1 MQAFT
6 PVKPSAP
13 GFTHHFAMM
22 EEPMLCFT
30 SCMQAFTPVKP
41 SASGFTHHFPMVEDI
56 IPFMKGPLLIIMIS
70 SKAN

>member
-22 EEPMLCFT
+22 E
-30 SCMQAFTPVKP
+30 
-41 SASGFTHHFPMVEDI
+41 DI